1 MPLLEVDSLQDV
13 LEPSP
18 TEPDDEEMFSDETF
32 EQLSTIFEQHARKEL
47 IINDEK
53 TEIRNPASVLNN
65 WVLADQ
71 FRSLARG
78 TSYNSMYSL
87 INRKQ
92 LLPFLHARER
102 AKCYVGVN
110 KAQNISPNSSK
121 PKAERERYQAKI
133 DRLNFQKPTVIH
145 TRPTGQAIQ
154 MVGTPRY
161 RLQVPQVRPA
171 IQMASPHSLIRRA
184 TLPQTFVKYTSQ
196 PLGRYRVF
204 SVRQTN

>member
-1 MPLLEVDSLQDV
+1 MEVDSLQDV

-18 TEPDDEEMFSDETF
+18 TEPDDEEMFSDEIF

-102 AKCYVGVN
+102 EKCYVGVN